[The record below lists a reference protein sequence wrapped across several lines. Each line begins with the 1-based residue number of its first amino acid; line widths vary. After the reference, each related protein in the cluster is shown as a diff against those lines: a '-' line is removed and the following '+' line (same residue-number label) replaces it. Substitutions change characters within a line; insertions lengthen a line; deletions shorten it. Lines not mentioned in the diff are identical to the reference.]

1 MSSSSPEIALDGSVI
16 LETFVA
22 PGPGLGRA
30 VERRRSLTALLVAT
44 ALSLAFAAV
53 AAPRIDVGPAVAARL
68 DRDPEG
74 AEMTPHQREEA
85 IATARRVAAVG
96 VWAGSAL
103 SPALLA
109 LLGAVFLNRAFR
121 VAGVA
126 PAVRPTLSVLAH
138 GMLPVW
144 VGQFL
149 AIPALLVRGT
159 VRAEELPRLL
169 PSSPAWFLPPGAP
182 PPTLA
187 ALGAIDLFS
196 LWALALV
203 VTGMTRVSGATRRR
217 AATVT
222 VVMWLAYVGLFKVA
236 PAAAARGAP

>member
-1 MSSSSPEIALDGSVI
+1 MYSPEITLDGSVI

-22 PGPGLGRA
+22 PTRGLARA
-30 VERRRSLTALLVAT
+30 VERRRSLAALLLAT
-44 ALSLAFAAV
+44 ALSLGFAAV
-53 AAPRIDVGPAVAARL
+53 AAPRIDVAPSVAARL
-68 DRDPEG
+68 DRGQEG

-85 IATARRVAAVG
+85 IATARKVAVVG

-109 LLGAVFLNRAFR
+109 VLAAAFLFVGFR
-121 VAGVA
+121 VAGTA
-126 PAVRPTLSVLAH
+126 PAFRPTLSAVAH

-159 VRAEELPRLL
+159 VGVEDLPLLL
-169 PSSPAWFLPPGAP
+169 PSSPAALLPAGAP
-182 PPTLA
+182 PAAVA
-187 ALGAIDLFS
+187 ALGAVDLFH

-203 VTGMTRVSGATRRR
+203 VAGMARVSGATRRR

-222 VVMWLAYVGLFKVA
+222 LVLWVAYVALFKVA
-236 PAAAARGAP
+236 PAAAVRGGP